1 MDIRET
7 ICLNEILK
15 EVRTVAITGHVRPDG
30 DCIGACLGLW
40 NYLSDHHPEIVSE
53 VFLEPIPER
62 FLFLKGAD
70 LIRTQPSGKPFDLV
84 FCLDCGTKRRL
95 GQNAVLLEHA
105 GRTVCIDHHIR
116 QDSFCDLTYVEE
128 DASSASELI
137 CLLLGTE
144 GLSLEASEALYM
156 GIAHD
161 TGVFAYSCTSSR
173 TMRVAGELMDRGI
186 PYSEI
191 IAKTFYEKNYYQKQI
206 LGKALLESFLM
217 CGGKVICS
225 VIHKKDMKFFGLTAA
240 DLDGIVTE
248 LRDTSGV
255 EVAIFLTETGNMRYK
270 ASLRSSGDVDVNQV
284 CTCFG
289 GGGHVKAAGCEMNG
303 SWHDAVNNLTQRISL
318 QL

>member
-7 ICLNEILK
+7 ICLNELLK
-15 EVRTVAITGHVRPDG
+15 GVRTIAITGHVRPDG

-40 NYLSDHHPEIVSE
+40 SYLSVHHQDICTE
-53 VFLEPIPER
+53 VYLEPLPER

-70 LIRTQPSGKPFDLV
+70 LVHNQPSKKPHDLV
-84 FCLDCGTKRRL
+84 FCLDCGNERRL
-95 GQNAVLLEHA
+95 GLNAVLLKQA

-116 QDSFCDLTYVEE
+116 QGSFCDLSYVEE
-128 DASSASELI
+128 DASSASELV

-144 GLSLEASEALYM
+144 DLPPDACEALYM
-156 GIAHD
+156 GIVHD

-173 TMRVAGELMDRGI
+173 TMRIAGELMDRGI

-217 CGGKVICS
+217 CDGKVICS
-225 VIHKKDMKFFGLTAA
+225 VVHKKDMKLFGLTAA

-255 EVAIFLTETGNMRYK
+255 EVAIFLTEMGNMRYK
-270 ASLRSSGDVDVNQV
+270 ASLRSAGDVDVNQV

-289 GGGHVKAAGCEMNG
+289 GGGHVKAAGCEMCG
-303 SWHDAVNNLTQRISL
+303 SWHDAVNNLTQRIAL